1 MYLFERTQIGDKVE
15 FRHPGGFFFSF
26 IISPG
31 TTEDL
36 YLEAIGNC
44 GGWTRLPQL
53 LDRSITADEWKEYR
67 EEIDLRWPP
76 CNLAEGNMEPK
87 FFDDARKTIDRIH
100 NAPFDCGEIRADGVW
115 VIETKAPIPPKLAF
129 AHCQGE
135 GPTCL
140 FCKDRYACTAERNP
154 NPFKVGDMVKVNL
167 GEGSKITKVVGLSR
181 NAYGMP
187 FVDFIIDRG
196 YGLVHHSWSTN
207 PEYNMVEKVEP

>member
-1 MYLFERTQIGDKVE
+1 MGWASGSELAENVWELVRPYLPANERMQVARKFIEAFEHFDCDTMYEV
-15 FRHPGGFFFSF
+15 P
-26 IISPG
+26 
-31 TTEDL
+31 DL
-36 YLEAIGNC
+36 Y
-44 GGWTRLPQL
+44 
-53 LDRSITADEWKEYR
+53 ADAG
-67 EEIDLRWPP
+67 II
-76 CNLAEGNMEPK
+76 
-87 FFDDARKTIDRIH
+87 FDD
-100 NAPFDCGEIRADGVW
+100 DGN
-115 VIETKAPIPPKLAF
+115 ETKAPIPPKLAF

-207 PEYNMVEKVEP
+207 PEYGMVEKVE